1 MSQLYELTGCIS
13 KIKPIQTFN
22 SGFQK
27 QEVVINDKDK
37 KFPQEIAIQFIRD
50 MVNKLS
56 EYREGDHVTVTFAI
70 QGREWNDRHF
80 VDLKGLKIERA
91 VKIGGESYV
100 GQRAPAPDVQPRWN
114 PATAPAQP
122 HAPQQP
128 QQQYDELP
136 F

>member
-1 MSQLYELTGCIS
+1 MSKTFEITGCIS

-27 QEVVINDKDK
+27 QTLVLNDKDEK
-37 KFPQEIAIQFIRD
+37 YPQEIAIDFSRD
-50 MVNKLS
+50 NVKKL
-56 EYREGDHVTVTFAI
+56 ERYQPGDHVTVTFAI

-80 VDLKGLKIERA
+80 VDLKGLRIEKA
-91 VKIGGESYV
+91 VKLGGESRV
-100 GQRAPAPDVQPRWN
+100 GQPAQAQVPVAPPPAAPA
-114 PATAPAQP
+114 
-122 HAPQQP
+122 P

>member
-37 KFPQEIAIQFIRD
+37 KFPQEIAVQFMRD
-50 MVNKLS
+50 MVNKLA
-56 EYREGDHVTVTFAI
+56 EYHEGDHVTVTFAI

-80 VDLKGLKIERA
+80 VDLKAIRIERA
-91 VKIGGESYV
+91 KKLGGESYV
-100 GQRAPAPDVQPRWN
+100 APVPNPRPPELTAQPPAPP
-114 PATAPAQP
+114 
-122 HAPQQP
+122 PQQQ

>member
-37 KFPQEIAIQFIRD
+37 KFPQEIAVQFTRD

-80 VDLKGLKIERA
+80 VDLKAIRIERA
-91 VKIGGESYV
+91 KKLGGESYV
-100 GQRAPAPDVQPRWN
+100 APAPNPRPPELTAQT
-114 PATAPAQP
+114 PAT
-122 HAPQQP
+122 QQP
-128 QQQYDELP
+128 PQPPQQYDELP

>member
-80 VDLKGLKIERA
+80 VDLKGLRIEKA
-91 VKIGGESYV
+91 VKLGGESRV
-100 GQRAPAPDVQPRWN
+100 GQPAQAQVPVAPPPAAPA
-114 PATAPAQP
+114 
-122 HAPQQP
+122 P

>member
-80 VDLKGLKIERA
+80 VDLKAIRIERA
-91 VKIGGESYV
+91 KKLGGESYV
-100 GQRAPAPDVQPRWN
+100 GQP
-114 PATAPAQP
+114 APAQ
-122 HAPQQP
+122 APVAPPPAPPAP

>member
-1 MSQLYELTGCIS
+1 MSKTFEITGCIS

-27 QEVVINDKDK
+27 QTLVLNDKDEK
-37 KFPQEIAIQFIRD
+37 YPQEIAIDFSRD
-50 MVNKLS
+50 NVKKL
-56 EYREGDHVTVTFAI
+56 EQYQPGDHVTITFAI
-70 QGREWNDRHF
+70 HGREWNDRHF
-80 VDLKGLKIERA
+80 VDLKGLRIEKA
-91 VKIGGESYV
+91 VKLGGESHV
-100 GQRAPAPDVQPRWN
+100 GQHAHASDVQQRWN

-122 HAPQQP
+122 PAPQQP

>member
-37 KFPQEIAIQFIRD
+37 KFPQEIAVQFTRD

-56 EYREGDHVTVTFAI
+56 EYREGDHVTVSFAI

-80 VDLKGLKIERA
+80 VDLKAIRIERA
-91 VKIGGESYV
+91 KKLGGESYV
-100 GQRAPAPDVQPRWN
+100 GQPAPAPAN
-114 PATAPAQP
+114 EAAPTTP
-122 HAPQQP
+122 GAPTPP

>member
-27 QEVVINDKDK
+27 QEVVINDKDP
-37 KFPQEIAIQFIRD
+37 KFPQEIAISFMRD
-50 MVNKLS
+50 GVKKLS
-56 EYREGDHVTVTFAI
+56 EFKAGDHVTITFAI
-70 QGREWNDRHF
+70 QGREWNERNF

-91 VKIGGESYV
+91 VKIGGEPHV
-100 GQRAPAPDVQPRWN
+100 GHP
-114 PATAPAQP
+114 APAQANES
-122 HAPQQP
+122 APTTPGAPTPP

>member
-1 MSQLYELTGCIS
+1 MLESNRGKQ
-13 KIKPIQTFN
+13 
-22 SGFQK
+22 

-37 KFPQEIAIQFIRD
+37 KFPQEIAVQFTRD
-50 MVNKLS
+50 MVNKLA
-56 EYREGDHVTVTFAI
+56 EYREGDHVTVTFCL

-80 VDLKGLKIERA
+80 VDIKAIRIERA
-91 VKIGGESYV
+91 KKLGGESYV
-100 GQRAPAPDVQPRWN
+100 APVPNPR
-114 PATAPAQP
+114 PPELTAQT

>member
-37 KFPQEIAIQFIRD
+37 KFPQEIAVQFTRD

-80 VDLKGLKIERA
+80 VDLKAIRIERA
-91 VKIGGESYV
+91 KKLGGESYV
-100 GQRAPAPDVQPRWN
+100 APVPNPR
-114 PATAPAQP
+114 PPELTATAPAQP
-122 HAPQQP
+122 PATQQP

>member
-1 MSQLYELTGCIS
+1 MSKTFEITGCIS

-27 QEVVINDKDK
+27 QTLVLNDKDEK
-37 KFPQEIAIQFIRD
+37 YPQEIAIDFSRD
-50 MVNKLS
+50 NVKKL
-56 EYREGDHVTVTFAI
+56 EQYQPGDHVTITFAI

-80 VDLKGLKIERA
+80 VDLKGLRIEKA
-91 VKIGGESYV
+91 VKLGGESYV
-100 GQRAPAPDVQPRWN
+100 GQP
-114 PATAPAQP
+114 APAQ
-122 HAPQQP
+122 APVAPPPAAPAP

>member
-13 KIKPIQTFN
+13 KIKPVQTFN

-37 KFPQEIAIQFIRD
+37 KFPQEIAVQFTRD

-56 EYREGDHVTVTFAI
+56 EYREGDHVTVSFAI

-80 VDLKGLKIERA
+80 VDLKAIRIERA
-91 VKIGGESYV
+91 KKLGGESYV
-100 GQRAPAPDVQPRWN
+100 GQPAPAQAPVAPPPAAPAP
-114 PATAPAQP
+114 
-122 HAPQQP
+122 QQT

>member
-1 MSQLYELTGCIS
+1 MSKTFEITGCIS

-27 QEVVINDKDK
+27 QTLVLNDKDEK
-37 KFPQEIAIQFIRD
+37 YPQEIAIDFSRD
-50 MVNKLS
+50 NVKKL
-56 EYREGDHVTVTFAI
+56 EQYQPGDHVTITFAI

-80 VDLKGLKIERA
+80 VDLKGLRIEKA
-91 VKIGGESYV
+91 VKLGGESHV
-100 GQRAPAPDVQPRWN
+100 GQHAPASDVQSRWN
-114 PATAPAQP
+114 PATAPTQP
-122 HAPQQP
+122 PAPQQP

>member
-37 KFPQEIAIQFIRD
+37 KFPQDIAVQFTRD

-70 QGREWNDRHF
+70 QGREWNERHF
-80 VDLKGLKIERA
+80 VDLKAIRIERA
-91 VKIGGESYV
+91 KKLGGESYV
-100 GQRAPAPDVQPRWN
+100 APVPNPRPPELTAQTPAPQ
-114 PATAPAQP
+114 Q
-122 HAPQQP
+122 PQQP

>member
-27 QEVVINDKDK
+27 QEVIINDKDK
-37 KFPQEIAIQFIRD
+37 KFPQEIAVQFTRD

-80 VDLKGLKIERA
+80 VDLKAIRIERA
-91 VKIGGESYV
+91 KKLGGESYV
-100 GQRAPAPDVQPRWN
+100 GQPSPAHANESAPTTPGAPTP
-114 PATAPAQP
+114 
-122 HAPQQP
+122 P

>member
-37 KFPQEIAIQFIRD
+37 KFPQEIAVQFTRD

-100 GQRAPAPDVQPRWN
+100 GQPAQAQVPVAPPPAAPA
-114 PATAPAQP
+114 
-122 HAPQQP
+122 P